1 MSNRAKSK
9 TMFLGFENQNLV
21 RVCLSCSF
29 GRCIHIQ
36 PNTFWA
42 LLPPIWEIRSS
53 REVWVFNPFDVN
65 RSKEVCVFSQFR
77 RFVSK
82 NLELK
87 CGLPTHKGWRSLCTF
102 SPCWGRNTTVTK
114 IYDFCNVDAG
124 KYNFS
129 YGEINSQQSVGS
141 TVTSSVYRAAPFV
154 IRFQN
159 REQVLPSSERLCNVL
174 CTYNLG
180 VTWFFVSY
188 PNCKKI
194 GI

>member
-9 TMFLGFENQNLV
+9 IMFLGSENQNLV

-42 LLPPIWEIRSS
+42 LPPPIWEIRSS
-53 REVWVFNPFDVN
+53 REVWVFDLFDIR

-82 NLELK
+82 NLEPK
-87 CGLPTHKGWRSLCTF
+87 CGLSTHKGWRSLCTF
-102 SPCWGRNTTVTK
+102 SSCWGRNTTVTK
-114 IYDFCNVDAG
+114 IFHVCNVDAG

-129 YGEINSQQSVGS
+129 FGKINPQQSEGS
-141 TVTSSVYRAAPFV
+141 NVTSSVYGAAPFV

-159 REQVLPSSERLCNVL
+159 REQVLPSSVRLYNIL
-174 CTYNLG
+174 CLQSWSYLI
-180 VTWFFVSY
+180 FVFY
-188 PNCKKI
+188 GAK
-194 GI
+194 